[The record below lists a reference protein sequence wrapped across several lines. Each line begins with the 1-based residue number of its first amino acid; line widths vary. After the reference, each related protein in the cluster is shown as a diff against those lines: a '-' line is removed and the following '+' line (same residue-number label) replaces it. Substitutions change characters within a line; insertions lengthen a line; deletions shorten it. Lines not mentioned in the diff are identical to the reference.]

1 MERELL
7 TTPEAHRL
15 SGLSLTHLAALAR
28 EGKLEAK
35 RYGRDWMIFKDSLD
49 AYLMKERKP
58 GPKGPKKQKPEQV

>member
-28 EGKLEAK
+28 EGKIEAK

-49 AYLMKERKP
+49 AYLTKERKP
-58 GPKGPKKQKPEQV
+58 GPKGPRKQKTEQA

>member
-7 TTPEAHRL
+7 TTPEARRL

-28 EGKLEAK
+28 EGKIEAK

-49 AYLMKERKP
+49 AYLTKERKP
-58 GPKGPKKQKPEQV
+58 GPKGPRKQKAEQA